1 MRTALLSLL
10 LIFPSP
16 PTFIAFFYLASFFYI
31 HALLKYVTN
40 YHDQQVRY
48 AYLHTVPTRVTNTH
62 YQRT

>member
-16 PTFIAFFYLASFFYI
+16 ITFIAFFYLASFFYI

-40 YHDQQVRY
+40 YHDQ
-48 AYLHTVPTRVTNTH
+48 HTVPTRVTNSR